1 MYAVKLGPDLTV
13 RFSRS
18 RRMGVP
24 QERRDAVQPDAA
36 RLIRLLIGKNV
47 RLVLCRD

>member
-24 QERRDAVQPDAA
+24 QERRDAVHHDAA
-36 RLIRLLIGKNV
+36 QLIRLPSGKNV
-47 RLVLCRD
+47 RLVLSRD